1 MRRDE
6 ARAASI
12 PPAAVNRI
20 GELVRARTRL
30 SLRQK
35 NLDTVA
41 RVAELRAAALGMR
54 PSAYV
59 ERLLCGMDPA
69 ELEHYIAELTV
80 GETHFFRGPPQ
91 FEALRRT
98 IVPSLV
104 ERRARRRAISALSAG
119 CATGEEAYSLAIVLR
134 EGAPSDDWQLAVT
147 GVDLNARFLQKAQA
161 ARYSAWS
168 LRDVPESVR
177 KRYFQVEGDTFLLSE
192 DLRRLVSFR
201 RRSLTEGPLVE
212 VGVRGLDLVVCQNVL
227 YYLEPEVR
235 PAVIASLVD
244 TLAPGGFLLLG
255 PVDHTGEVPGCRAV
269 PMGETVI
276 FERTG
281 AASVPPPPPGQT
293 RRPWSSPPPPPP
305 ARASLALPAPPR
317 ALAPPRAPEPPQPTL
332 EGALALANAGEL
344 REALDLVEAVL
355 EDAPEEAR
363 AHLLQGLLLVELGGL
378 DAALDAFRRC
388 VYLDAS
394 MLLAHAG
401 AAVAGMRLGRPD
413 LVDRHAGRL
422 RALAGGKDPG
432 APIEGWEGM
441 TVGRLLRL
449 FESAHTAPR
458 APEVPLR

>member
-6 ARAASI
+6 AKASPI
-12 PPAAVNRI
+12 PPAAVSRI
-20 GELVRARTRL
+20 GELVRAQTRL

-35 NLDTVA
+35 NLEAVE
-41 RVAELRAAALGMR
+41 RVAAQRATALGMR
-54 PSAYV
+54 PATYV
-59 ERLLCGMDPA
+59 ERLLCGMEPA
-69 ELEHYIAELTV
+69 ELEHFIAELTV

-91 FEALRRT
+91 FDALRRT

-104 ERRARRRAISALSAG
+104 ERRGRRRAISALSAG

-147 GVDLNARFLQKAQA
+147 GVDLNGRFLQKAQA

-168 LRDVPESVR
+168 LRDVPDSVR
-177 KRYFQVEGDTFLLSE
+177 RRYFHVEGDTFLLSE

-201 RRSLTEGPLVE
+201 RQSLTEGPLVE

-255 PVDHTGEVPGCRAV
+255 PVDHAGEVPGCRAV

-281 AASVPPPPPGQT
+281 AASVPPPPPGRT
-293 RRPWSSPPPPPP
+293 GSPWSSPPPPPS
-305 ARASLALPAPPR
+305 ARASVAIPAPPR
-317 ALAPPRAPEPPQPTL
+317 APAPPPPTL

-344 REALDLVEAVL
+344 GEALALVEAVL
-355 EDAPEEAR
+355 EDAPDEAR

-441 TVGRLLRL
+441 TLGRLLRL

-458 APEVPLR
+458 APEVPPR